1 MITGSQKREVCFW
14 HRRIRPRRLLVRILS
29 LTFIFLNFF
38 KKQPQNTRK
47 TSGSDKNP
55 MEFISF
61 VHTKNIELSLIVLP
75 NFQILRHFYFFF
87 LFCQFC
93 SLFSSFCKDLRSM
106 AFIFFENTGDSHNF
120 NSIRRMFSIYWCNSI
135 SKISEYK

>member
-29 LTFIFLNFF
+29 LTFIFLNFS
-38 KKQPQNTRK
+38 KNNPKILGKQAGAIRTQWN
-47 TSGSDKNP
+47 
-55 MEFISF
+55 
-61 VHTKNIELSLIVLP
+61 LSLLFTKKYRIIFNCFTEFP
-75 NFQILRHFYFFF
+75 NITPFYFFF

-120 NSIRRMFSIYWCNSI
+120 NSIRRMFSIY
-135 SKISEYK
+135 

>member
-29 LTFIFLNFF
+29 LTFIFLNFS
-38 KKQPQNTRK
+38 KNNPKILGKQAGAIRTQWN
-47 TSGSDKNP
+47 
-55 MEFISF
+55 
-61 VHTKNIELSLIVLP
+61 LSLLFTQKISNYLLP